1 MKLTIDKAKLV
12 KGETLD
18 YQYLKTDDTGA
29 KSKGSESLKAPVH
42 ADLKQAFENLG
53 IHLAIM
59 CGYVPSSKVKDIETP
74 KPELSEG
81 FHVTSYSIGGDED
94 DQGVVI
100 SGHKLL
106 PDGKAVILNTPFR
119 RFTESEQ
126 SRYVFMDD
134 LQERLDRLDTEVRSY
149 VDGSKRGA
157 DAQLNLFEGDEKK
170 ETVNKMQVLPEEK
183 PVFKEPM
190 VTGVETDVTDLY
202 IKPGGA
208 KIPQADP
215 EAMKRVAAMD
225 HEEAEILEET
235 KNSDTKALPEAKPEK
250 KATKR
255 TKKVPQ
261 SAAAPG
267 GEVEDNDGLD
277 ENK

>member
-1 MKLTIDKAKLV
+1 MQLTIEKAKLV

-18 YQYLKTDDTGA
+18 YTYTKTDDKGA
-29 KSKGSESLKAPVH
+29 KSKGSESLKAPIH

-53 IHLAIM
+53 IHLAVM
-59 CGYVPSSKVKDIETP
+59 CGYVASKQVKDIETP
-74 KPELSEG
+74 KPELYEG

-134 LQERLDRLDTEVRSY
+134 LQERLDRLDTEVRAY

-157 DAQLNLFEGDEKK
+157 DAQLNLFEDEGKK
-170 ETVNKMQVLPEEK
+170 EVVNKMQVLPEEK

-202 IKPGGA
+202 IKAPNGA
-208 KIPQADP
+208 KITQADP

-235 KNSDTKALPEAKPEK
+235 KNADTKALPEGKPGK
-250 KATKR
+250 KAPTRK
-255 TKKVPQ
+255 KKVAQ
-261 SAAAPG
+261 SAEAPG
-267 GEVEDNDGLD
+267 GEIEVHDD
-277 ENK
+277 EETK

>member
-1 MKLTIDKAKLV
+1 MKLTINKAKLV
-12 KGETLD
+12 KGETLE
-18 YQYLKTDDTGA
+18 YHFVKTDDQGA
-29 KSKGSESLKAPVH
+29 KSEGSEKTKAPVH

-59 CGYVPSSKVKDIETP
+59 CGYIASSKVKDIATP
-74 KPELSEG
+74 KQELYEG

-134 LQERLDRLDTEVRSY
+134 LQDRLDRLDTEVRAY

-157 DAQLNLFEGDEKK
+157 DPQLSMFKGEK
-170 ETVNKMQVLPEEK
+170 EPVVNKMQVLPEEK

-190 VTGVETDVTDLY
+190 VTGVETDVTHLY
-202 IKPGGA
+202 AKAPNGA
-208 KIPQADP
+208 KIQPADKD
-215 EAMKRVAAMD
+215 AMARVAAMD
-225 HEEAEILEET
+225 HEEAEILEEIKT
-235 KNSDTKALPEAKPEK
+235 DDGKALPAPKAEK
-250 KATKR
+250 KPTTRK
-255 TKKVPQ
+255 KKVPQ

-267 GEVEDNDGLD
+267 GEVEEQADND
-277 ENK
+277 